1 MNKIF
6 SQEQRT
12 KIKDFFKKKALTKTE
27 ILVFIEV
34 IAGKSNQ
41 EISKELSVSE
51 KCIRWHL
58 TNIYKKTKTKRRS
71 QLIWLLDDSLIICL

>member
-51 KCIRWHL
+51 KYIRWHL